1 MKILIVDDHPIVRAG
16 LRRLLAAEPGTEIHE
31 AADGKEAL
39 AAFREQR
46 PDLVILDL
54 NLPGI
59 GGIEVILR
67 LRTADPGARV
77 LILSMHDDQIHVT
90 RALQAGA
97 CGYVSKQAPPD
108 EILMAIGRVAA
119 GGTYVEHDIAEE
131 LVFAN
136 IPAPSHPLKEL
147 TWARSRNFQRLVAEG
162 AHPAANRRYRR
173 HQLQDR
179 GEQLQPDQGQARC
192 GQHRRFDPHR
202 HSIAARRSRR
212 GSVDVRRVN
221 NAGAWAGLRRRL

>member
-136 IPAPSHPLKEL
+136 IQAPSHPLKEL
-147 TWARSRNFQRLVAEG
+147 TARDLEILRLVAEG
-162 AHPAANRRYRR
+162 RTLPQIADTVGISYKTAANSCSRIKAKLGAASTADLIR
-173 HQLQDR
+173 
-179 GEQLQPDQGQARC
+179 
-192 GQHRRFDPHR
+192 
-202 HSIAARRSRR
+202 IAIRSRLADR
-212 GSVDVRRVN
+212 DADLSM
-221 NAGAWAGLRRRL
+221 